1 MKDKTIY
8 VKKMFITEQIYFYAI
23 KNKKHYSHRIENCP
37 VSYSPHDDPL
47 KRNNTL
53 LLDIV

>member
-1 MKDKTIY
+1 MKHKTIY

-37 VSYSPHDDPL
+37 VLYSPHDDPL